1 MIGYLSESK
10 GYKLWDDN
18 KKRVYI
24 SRDVSFNERW
34 TVKIKLIVNVED
46 NIVEVEGKLTEMEL
60 CKISEQREESEGENS

>member
-60 CKISEQREESEGENS
+60 CKISE